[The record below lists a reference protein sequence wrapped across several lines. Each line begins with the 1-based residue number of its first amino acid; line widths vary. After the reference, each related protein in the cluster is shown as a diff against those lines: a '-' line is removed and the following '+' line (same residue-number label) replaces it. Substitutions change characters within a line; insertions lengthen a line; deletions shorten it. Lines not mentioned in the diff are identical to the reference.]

1 MVEIRHKETN
11 EQYSH
16 ITFDSILDTSCL
28 KDTDGTMRKSLEVIY
43 NKSNNIFHY
52 QDSELG
58 TRSCKHLSCS
68 LDVIKSGEVEG
79 LGNKLDVHL
88 PGSQTLMVESLTSCC
103 DCDNVLKFREFESD
117 WKIFL
122 DPWFQMLGYD
132 EFTIETYSKCG
143 FGQWTIF
150 WDTSAAQSTDD
161 YQMPHDKL
169 IVRVGDSYLLPK
181 KIKIDEPTHI
191 DSDEFMWFRVG
202 ETFIDDNNNEYGK
215 SLITMGIDQ
224 ERELFDGY
232 SILCPGGTWHGVPR
246 TSTGISIR
254 IPVDDTFFHIQDWY
268 SEEHKKLCEY
278 VKSFTYNVK
287 VIRGSQSNYH
297 WSFVDYSEANSLPA
311 GISGGWYGKGH
322 DENIPKSL
330 EPYEF

>member
-11 EQYSH
+11 EQYTY
-16 ITFDSILDTSCL
+16 ITLDSILDTSCL
-28 KDTDGTMRKSLEVIY
+28 KDTDGKMRKSLETIY
-43 NKSNNIFHY
+43 NKSNDIFHY
-52 QDSELG
+52 QDPELG

-79 LGNKLDVHL
+79 IGYKVSAHL
-88 PGSQTLMVESLTSCC
+88 PNSMAWNSKYIQCCC

-122 DPWFQMLGYD
+122 NPWFQMLGYD

-150 WDTSAAQSTDD
+150 WDTPAAQSTED
-161 YQMPHDKL
+161 YHKGHQPT
-169 IVRVGDSYLLPK
+169 GGG
-181 KIKIDEPTHI
+181 IKIDEATHI
-191 DSDEFMWFRVG
+191 DTDEFMWFRVG

-224 ERELFDGY
+224 EPILFKGY
-232 SILCPGGTWHGVPR
+232 SLLCPGGTWHGPPR
-246 TSTGISIR
+246 YSVGVSIR
-254 IPVDDTFFHIQDWY
+254 IPLDDTFFHIQDWY

-278 VKSFTYNVK
+278 VKSFTYKVK

-297 WSFVDYSEANSLPA
+297 WSFVDYSEANSLPG
-311 GISGGWYGKGH
+311 GISGGWYRKGH
-322 DENIPKSL
+322 DENVPKSI
-330 EPYEF
+330 EPFVYE